1 MIYLADIRNWLKQ
14 FNIADYYYSGKLDA
28 NKEKAVCV
36 YQRKSTIE
44 AVRAIGG
51 KSSYNIKPISVL
63 IHWNKNS
70 TETEKT
76 AYKLYKKLETVS
88 SFLLDDTN
96 TKVYFIKLL
105 QSEPVSVGTDD
116 NGIYEYVIEFD
127 IYYERK

>member
-1 MIYLADIRNWLKQ
+1 M
-14 FNIADYYYSGKLDA
+14 
-28 NKEKAVCV
+28 
-36 YQRKSTIE
+36 
-44 AVRAIGG
+44 
-51 KSSYNIKPISVL
+51 L

-76 AYKLYKKLETVS
+76 AYKLYEQLEAVS
-88 SFLLDDTN
+88 SFLLND

-105 QSEPVSVGTDD
+105 QSEPISVGTDD

>member
-1 MIYLADIRNWLKQ
+1 MIYLADIRNWLKR
-14 FNIADYYYSGKLDA
+14 FNVADYYYSGRLDA
-28 NKEKAVCV
+28 NKEKAICV

-70 TETEKT
+70 TETEKA
-76 AYKLYKKLETVS
+76 AYKLYEQLEAVS
-88 SFLLDDTN
+88 SFLLN
-96 TKVYFIKLL
+96 GTKIYFIKPL
-105 QSEPVSVGTDD
+105 QSEPVSVGADD
-116 NGIYEYVIEFD
+116 SGIYEYVIEFD

>member
-1 MIYLADIRNWLKQ
+1 MIYLADIRNWLKG

-28 NKEKAVCV
+28 NKEKAICV

-44 AVRAIGG
+44 AIRAIGG
-51 KSSYNIKPISVL
+51 KSNYNIKPISVL

-76 AYKLYKKLETVS
+76 AYKLYEQLEAVS
-88 SFLLDDTN
+88 SFLLND
-96 TKVYFIKLL
+96 TKVYFIRLL

>member
-1 MIYLADIRNWLKQ
+1 MIYLADIRNWLKR

-28 NKEKAVCV
+28 NKEKAICI

-70 TETEKT
+70 AETEKA
-76 AYKLYKKLETVS
+76 AYKLYEQLEAVS
-88 SFLLDDTN
+88 SFLLN
-96 TKVYFIKLL
+96 GMKIYFIKLL
-105 QSEPVSVGTDD
+105 QSEPVSVGADD